1 MNVNSSTISDL
12 ESLIS
17 ERICIKIENWNL
29 YLGDAGLSRKLA
41 LECISNLGKG
51 YQAAAEMS
59 LESLMV
65 KIGGGN
71 YELPLSRFI
80 NISQIKDLED
90 ILREFV

>member
-1 MNVNSSTISDL
+1 MNVNASTISDL

-17 ERICIKIENWNL
+17 ERICIKIEKWNL

-41 LECISNLGKG
+41 LECISNLDKG
-51 YQAAAEMS
+51 YQAAAKIS

-71 YELPLSRFI
+71 SELPLSRFI
-80 NISQIKDLED
+80 SFAQIKDLED
-90 ILREFV
+90 ILLEFV